1 MPTLTNAFQ
10 PISVGRMRPSKQQHT
25 SSRHSSTQRRHS
37 QAMLGNAHS
46 PKSGVREIPSG
57 SFTTC
62 LGMTF
67 GESDSEW
74 RWWAFLR
81 QIRRSSM
88 GCLKVCSFSSGA
100 SSHAFVRKS
109 LTCHPLEYDWSTL
122 LSDRPVVDV
131 GGGIGTVS
139 MALSMMQPQ
148 LKIVVQDRQQVV
160 TDGPKVCFPSPQM

>member
-1 MPTLTNAFQ
+1 
-10 PISVGRMRPSKQQHT
+10 MRPSKQRRT
-25 SSRHSSTQRRHS
+25 SSRLSSIQRRHS
-37 QAMLGNAHS
+37 RATLGNAHS
-46 PKSGVREIPSG
+46 PKFGVREIHSG

-67 GESDSEW
+67 GGSDSES

-100 SSHAFVRKS
+100 SPHAFVSKS

-122 LSDRPVVDV
+122 SLDRPVVDV

-139 MALSMMQPQ
+139 MALSKMQPQ

-160 TDGPKVCFPSPQM
+160 TDGPKVCFPSRQM